1 MKKKLTVTIDQD
13 LIPVAKD
20 RARMEGLSLSELIET
35 ALRRL
40 TARDRTSFS
49 ARWRGRFEPAD
60 REDDRYRA
68 LAEKYL

>member
-20 RARMEGLSLSELIET
+20 RARMEGVSLSELIEN
-35 ALRRL
+35 ALRRV
-40 TARDRTSFS
+40 TAKRRIPFS
-49 ARWRGRFEPAD
+49 RRWRGRFEPAGH
-60 REDDRYRA
+60 EDERYRA